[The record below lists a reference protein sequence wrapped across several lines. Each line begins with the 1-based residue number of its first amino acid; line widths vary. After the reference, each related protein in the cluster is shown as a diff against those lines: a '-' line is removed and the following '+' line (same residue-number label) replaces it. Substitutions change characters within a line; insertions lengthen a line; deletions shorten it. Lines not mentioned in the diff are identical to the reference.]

1 VKRAAGTLARVL
13 QRHPVAGVLFL
24 GLAGTFAVLS
34 LRALV
39 MALVWSTSAPDP
51 TAPLEGWMTPRY
63 VVRLR
68 DVPPDTMRQ
77 ILGLTDDAGRRVT
90 LEQLARAR
98 GQPLDRFLA
107 DLEAEIAAA
116 RLTP

>member
-1 VKRAAGTLARVL
+1 MRRTAGTLARVVR
-13 QRHPVAGVLFL
+13 RHPVAGFVFL
-24 GLAGTFAVLS
+24 GLAGAFAVLS

-39 MALVWSTSAPDP
+39 LALVWATSAPDP
-51 TAPLEGWMTPRY
+51 AAPLEGWMTPRY

-68 DVPPDTMRQ
+68 DVPPDTLRE
-77 ILGLTDDAGRRVT
+77 ILTLAGDEGRRVT

-98 GQPLDRFLA
+98 GVPLDRFLA

-116 RLTP
+116 RSRP